1 MLETNDSQQA
11 GGRTLW
17 AGALETPCSC
27 AGGTGAGN
35 ELVVE
40 GHARKAGTQQRG
52 KSGKYCEQLEALL
65 ASLRTSNQSTRL
77 INLPHS
83 KWSL

>member
-1 MLETNDSQQA
+1 MLEINDSQQA

-40 GHARKAGTQQRG
+40 GHTRKAGTQQRG
-52 KSGKYCEQLEALL
+52 K
-65 ASLRTSNQSTRL
+65 
-77 INLPHS
+77 
-83 KWSL
+83 